1 MKVLFFP
8 FIKQKKKN
16 FRYLCYK
23 KKKKKKKKKSY
34 PPRGKIILCDA
45 LIHRPIT
52 TFWIPQKYETHQIR
66 KESYII
72 LSYTIRFIEDCLLID
87 ISDKS
92 NSTALSFEN
101 SLPQ

>member
-8 FIKQKKKN
+8 FIKQKKK
-16 FRYLCYK
+16 K
-23 KKKKKKKKKSY
+23 KTSDTYVIKNKKSY
-34 PPRGKIILCDA
+34 PLRGKIILCDA
-45 LIHRPIT
+45 LIHRPAHHNILDPT
-52 TFWIPQKYETHQIR
+52 KMCETHQIR

-72 LSYTIRFIEDCLLID
+72 LSRTIRFVESCLLID